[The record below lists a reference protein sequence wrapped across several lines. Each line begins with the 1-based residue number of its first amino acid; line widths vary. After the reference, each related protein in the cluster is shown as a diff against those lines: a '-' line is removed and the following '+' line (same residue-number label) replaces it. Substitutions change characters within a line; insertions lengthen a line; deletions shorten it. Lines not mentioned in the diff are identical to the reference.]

1 MECAAIDFRLI
12 LMSFTP
18 RRSGGRGRDV
28 PRDEITEFLI
38 AHREGDQYAFEQLVP
53 LVYED
58 LRSIAHGQLSKLRP
72 GKTLNTTALV
82 HEAYLK
88 LVDQTRAEINDR
100 AHFFAIAAR
109 AMRHIIIDYARR
121 RAASK
126 RGGGVTPVPLD
137 SVQIAVLEQIDGL
150 LEIDDALD
158 RLSNLNDR
166 LTRVFECRFCAGL
179 TEQETAEALQLSLRT
194 VQRDW
199 MKGKAWLRQELA
211 L

>member
-1 MECAAIDFRLI
+1 M
-12 LMSFTP
+12 
-18 RRSGGRGRDV
+18 

-38 AHREGDQYAFEQLVP
+38 AHREGDAAAFEQLVP

-58 LRSIAHGQLSKLRP
+58 LRAIAHVQLSRLRP

-88 LVDQTRAEINDR
+88 LVDQTRVEINDR

-109 AMRHIIIDYARR
+109 AMRHIIIDYARS
-121 RAASK
+121 RAAVK
-126 RGGGVTPVPLD
+126 RGGGVIPVPLD
-137 SVQIAVLEQIDGL
+137 SVQIAILEQVDGL
-150 LEIDDALD
+150 LAIDEALD
-158 RLSNLNDR
+158 KLSRLNDR
-166 LTRVFECRFCAGL
+166 LTRVFECRFFAGL
-179 TEQETAEALQLSLRT
+179 TEEETAEALTLSLRT

-199 MKGKAWLRQELA
+199 MKGKAWLRHELA